1 LISVKPFCRTAE
13 YCVAVFKA
21 KTCARGG
28 VMRAG
33 IAATGFAAAL
43 AAAAAV
49 WTPSA
54 PATARDVM
62 LLYVGAD
69 DCAPCRTWQ
78 RADGPSF
85 RASPEFSRVTYR
97 EVKSPSVLDILKDEY
112 WPEDLRPY
120 RERIGRAAAVPLW
133 LVVADEALVEQA
145 FGVSQWRD
153 AVLPKLRSL
162 LR

>member
-1 LISVKPFCRTAE
+1 VRGHWSEACVQKSV
-13 YCVAVFKA
+13 V
-21 KTCARGG
+21 
-28 VMRAG
+28 RAG
-33 IAATGFAAAL
+33 IAAIAIAVAFAVGTAAWMSL
-43 AAAAAV
+43 AS
-49 WTPSA
+49 P
-54 PATARDVM
+54 PATAREVM

-78 RADGPSF
+78 RTDGPSF
-85 RASPEFSRVTYR
+85 RASQEFVRVTYR
-97 EVKSPSVLDILKDEY
+97 EVKSPSLFDVLKDEH

-133 LVVADEALVEQA
+133 LVVADDALVEQA
-145 FGVSQWRD
+145 FGASQWRD